1 MAVAVEMAVAAEAV
15 EMAVV
20 LTVKMA
26 AMSRTAETA
35 EAT

>member
-1 MAVAVEMAVAAEAV
+1 MADTVETAVAVETAE
-15 EMAVV
+15 V